1 MVKGRIKENRDI
13 HTPAWCTVQE
23 LYDRQMYYYLG
34 VDETITRRGGSRIPQ
49 KGREGLHRGSG
60 RKNFH
65 PIPQHV
71 GSTQAPLLRLS
82 RSIRKESHAKTGPPD
97 KSNPEEA

>member
-23 LYDRQMYYYLG
+23 LYDRQMYNYLG

-49 KGREGLHRGSG
+49 KGREVLHRGSG
-60 RKNFH
+60 RNNDSTTRGQHPSSAITFKQEYSERVSCKNWTARRE
-65 PIPQHV
+65 Q
-71 GSTQAPLLRLS
+71 S
-82 RSIRKESHAKTGPPD
+82 
-97 KSNPEEA
+97 